1 VSLRKSTAV
10 AALIAAPLL
19 VAGARA
25 SLHGGEFHQNSTTTL
40 YAAADT
46 TILDRVYSMAQVQ
59 QGSETFETIC
69 MRCHQLEDFTMG
81 GAFSITDRFASLGEM
96 YSVITTRMPADD
108 PGSLM
113 PEDYAAVI
121 AYILYGSGYPA
132 GEENLAAQVERLN
145 SIRIVPPPARAD
157 D

>member
-1 VSLRKSTAV
+1 
-10 AALIAAPLL
+10 
-19 VAGARA
+19 
-25 SLHGGEFHQNSTTTL
+25 
-40 YAAADT
+40 
-46 TILDRVYSMAQVQ
+46 
-59 QGSETFETIC
+59 
-69 MRCHQLEDFTMG
+69 
-81 GAFSITDRFASLGEM
+81 FASLGEM